1 LIEKIT
7 NGTKVQIDESGTRVK
22 FYPGVITNND
32 GAEFEFDCG
41 LGRSL
46 SYFIEPLIVLGMYG
60 KTALVCALT
69 GITNDALDVSVK

>member
-46 SYFIEPLIVLGMYG
+46 SYFIEPLIILGLYG
-60 KTALVCALT
+60 KAALVCALI
-69 GITNDALDVSVK
+69 GITNDSLDVSVN